1 MYNLHRLRLLREL
14 QLRGTLAAVATALS
28 YSPSTVSQQLALLEK
43 EAGAVLL
50 ERAGRRVRLT
60 AQAQILVGHA
70 EAVFQRL
77 EQAQS
82 DIAASLTRLT
92 GELRVASF
100 QTAAHTLVPAAITE
114 LQVSHPGLRVLLTHG
129 EPEHTI
135 PRLLARD
142 FDLVLTEQYPG
153 QVPAASLGTTAQPLC
168 ADRLRVAVPAG
179 LASAGLGGSTDGPGV
194 SAGRRGPGGGADT
207 DGPGVS
213 AGTGGPGARAAERG
227 AGPEWSVAGLAAL
240 RAVPWVMEPADSA
253 AGDWARALCRQAGF
267 EPDVRFESADM
278 LLHARLAEQ
287 GHAAALL
294 PDLVWADGAPG
305 VTLASLPPEQSTRQ
319 IRTVCRAG
327 GDRSPA
333 VVQLR
338 AALARSA
345 AALTAP

>member
-14 QLRGTLAAVATALS
+14 QLRGTLAAVAAALS

-114 LQVSHPGLRVLLTHG
+114 LQASHPGLRVLLTHG

-153 QVPAASLGTTAQPLC
+153 HLPAASPGTTAQPLC

-179 LASAGLGGSTDGPGV
+179 LPGLAGAGSDAGQGGPAVSAGPDGPGA
-194 SAGRRGPGGGADT
+194 SAREHGAGPGR
-207 DGPGVS
+207 S
-213 AGTGGPGARAAERG
+213 
-227 AGPEWSVAGLAAL
+227 AGPEWSVADLAAL
-240 RAVPWVMEPADSA
+240 RAVPWIMEPADSA
-253 AGDWARALCRQAGF
+253 AGRWARALCRQAGF

-278 LLHARLAEQ
+278 LLHARMAEQ

-294 PDLVWADGAPG
+294 PDLVWAGGASE

-327 GDRSPA
+327 GDRNPA
-333 VVQLR
+333 VAQLR

-345 AALTAP
+345 ATLRTP

>member
-14 QLRGTLAAVATALS
+14 QLRGTLAAVAAALS

-114 LQVSHPGLRVLLTHG
+114 LQASHPGLRVLLTHG

-153 QVPAASLGTTAQPLC
+153 HLPAASPGTTALPLC

-179 LASAGLGGSTDGPGV
+179 RPGPAGAGPAGPAVGAAADGPGG
-194 SAGRRGPGGGADT
+194 SAT
-207 DGPGVS
+207 EHS
-213 AGTGGPGARAAERG
+213 
-227 AGPEWSVAGLAAL
+227 AGPEWSVADLAAL
-240 RAVPWVMEPADSA
+240 RAVPWIMEPADSA
-253 AGDWARALCRQAGF
+253 AGRWARALCRQAGF

-278 LLHARLAEQ
+278 LLHARMAEQ

-294 PDLVWADGAPG
+294 PDLVWAGGAPG
-305 VTLASLPPEQSTRQ
+305 VMLASLPAEQSTRQ

-327 GDRSPA
+327 GDRNPA
-333 VVQLR
+333 VAQLR
-338 AALARSA
+338 AALARGA
-345 AALTAP
+345 ATLCTP

>member
-14 QLRGTLAAVATALS
+14 QLRGTLAAVAAALS

-70 EAVFQRL
+70 EAVVQRL

-114 LQVSHPGLRVLLTHG
+114 LQASHPGLRVLLTHG

-135 PRLLARD
+135 RRLLARD

-153 QVPAASLGTTAQPLC
+153 HLPAASPGTTALPLC

-179 LASAGLGGSTDGPGV
+179 RPGPAGAGPAAGPAGPAVSAAADGPGG
-194 SAGRRGPGGGADT
+194 SAT
-207 DGPGVS
+207 EHS
-213 AGTGGPGARAAERG
+213 
-227 AGPEWSVAGLAAL
+227 AGPEWSVADLAAL
-240 RAVPWVMEPADSA
+240 RAVPWIMEPADSA
-253 AGDWARALCRQAGF
+253 AGRWARALCRQAGF

-278 LLHARLAEQ
+278 LLHARMAEQ

-294 PDLVWADGAPG
+294 PDLVWAGGASG
-305 VTLASLPPEQSTRQ
+305 VTLASLPAEQSTRQ

-327 GDRSPA
+327 GDRNPA
-333 VVQLR
+333 VAQLR

-345 AALTAP
+345 ATLRTP

>member
-14 QLRGTLAAVATALS
+14 QLRGTLAAVAAALS

-50 ERAGRRVRLT
+50 ERSGRRVRLT

-114 LQVSHPGLRVLLTHG
+114 LQASHPGLRVLLTHG

-153 QVPAASLGTTAQPLC
+153 HLPAASPGTTAQPLC

-179 LASAGLGGSTDGPGV
+179 LPGPAGAGPGAGPGGPGV
-194 SAGRRGPGGGADT
+194 SADT
-207 DGPGVS
+207 AGPGVS
-213 AGTGGPGARAAERG
+213 ATEHS
-227 AGPEWSVAGLAAL
+227 AGPEWSVADLAAL
-240 RAVPWVMEPADSA
+240 RAVPWIMEPADSA
-253 AGDWARALCRQAGF
+253 AGRWARALCRQAGF

-278 LLHARLAEQ
+278 LLHARMAEQ

-294 PDLVWADGAPG
+294 PDLVWAGGASG

-327 GDRSPA
+327 GDRNPA
-333 VVQLR
+333 VAQLR
-338 AALARSA
+338 ATLARSA
-345 AALTAP
+345 ATLRAP

>member
-14 QLRGTLAAVATALS
+14 QLRGTLAAVAAALS

-114 LQVSHPGLRVLLTHG
+114 LQASHPGLRVLLTHG

-153 QVPAASLGTTAQPLC
+153 HLPAASPGTTALPLC

-179 LASAGLGGSTDGPGV
+179 RPGPAGAGPAGPAVGAAADGPGG
-194 SAGRRGPGGGADT
+194 SAT
-207 DGPGVS
+207 EHS
-213 AGTGGPGARAAERG
+213 
-227 AGPEWSVAGLAAL
+227 AGPEWSVADLAAL
-240 RAVPWVMEPADSA
+240 RAVPWIMEPADSA
-253 AGDWARALCRQAGF
+253 AGRWARALCRQAGF

-278 LLHARLAEQ
+278 LLHARMAEQ

-294 PDLVWADGAPG
+294 PDLVWAGGASG
-305 VTLASLPPEQSTRQ
+305 VMLASLPAEQSTRQ

-327 GDRSPA
+327 ADRNPA
-333 VVQLR
+333 VAQLR
-338 AALARSA
+338 AALARGA
-345 AALTAP
+345 ATLRTP